1 MDIDLRVFAPINLA
15 FQVLLLVTILIAAY
29 LAKRRSLKKH
39 CAIMRVALPL
49 EIISVFLV
57 MLPSMLGYVRA
68 GRPGSALSIE
78 IWIHHALGLVVI
90 ALWIYVNLVV
100 LRIIKT
106 RRRLIIPMRLA
117 LASWLITIIMGIHLY
132 IVIWV

>member
-15 FQVLLLVTILIAAY
+15 FQVLLLVTILVAAF

-39 CAIMRVALPL
+39 CAIMRVALPV

-90 ALWIYVNLVV
+90 ALWIYINLVV
-100 LRIIKT
+100 LRVIKT
-106 RRRLIIPMRLA
+106 KHRLVIPMRLA
-117 LASWLITIIMGIHLY
+117 LISWLATLIMGIHLY
-132 IVIWV
+132 FVIWV